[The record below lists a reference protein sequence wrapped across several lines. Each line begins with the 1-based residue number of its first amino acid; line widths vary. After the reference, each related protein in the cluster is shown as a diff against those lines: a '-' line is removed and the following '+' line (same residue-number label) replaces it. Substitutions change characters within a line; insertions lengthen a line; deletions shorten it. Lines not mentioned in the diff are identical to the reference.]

1 MKKVAIVGALLVLAG
16 CAEVE
21 NYNDVVKTPAP
32 AGLEGYWQS
41 KGPQRKLVSP
51 EAIASLVV
59 TKDGDTLDCRQWQR
73 VIALPGKLTMLSD
86 DLTNVTV
93 KRELY
98 EIERDGNTL
107 EYDGMTL
114 QRVARPTPECAAAL
128 EKRHCR
134 RHCRN
139 FASRQRSAAGKVHH
153 ASSITHTL
161 TLPPLQKKVASPCL
175 LVTTCS
181 SRFLR
186 KSRQVLLA

>member
-1 MKKVAIVGALLVLAG
+1 MKKSSDRWRIAG
-16 CAEVE
+16 SGRMREVE

-59 TKDGDTLDCRQWQR
+59 TKEGDTLDCRQWQR

-128 EKRHCR
+128 EKKKRRCR
-134 RHCRN
+134 RRCRN
-139 FASRQRSAAGKVHH
+139 FASRQRSAAGNAHH
-153 ASSITHTL
+153 TSSMTHTL
-161 TLPPLQKKVASPCL
+161 TLPALQKNVASP
-175 LVTTCS
+175 
-181 SRFLR
+181 
-186 KSRQVLLA
+186 